1 MFRSLSLQVLWAP
14 ALVLALAGVTLALQT
29 RALRETQSAPI
40 AQERAL
46 LEGSTRLLQTRHAR
60 TVRRVRL
67 AILDPKVDNR
77 IAILNDTS
85 EHYLRA
91 MRSLTSESRRR
102 LTGLESVEDRRLAPL
117 EVRLGEL
124 FDAIDTE
131 VALVARSVEDLR
143 GAIENDDPDAFDRS
157 LIDFERAEQTVAQR
171 LARLDGITRRLLSVR
186 SERQREPSLRLPSWV
201 FIALGTLAAVALA
214 LAAFRVHRV
223 GRGEPASDV
232 EVRIHRAEHKRQARI
247 DELETELS
255 RASRARDVA
264 EQARRRDEQEL
275 ALMRIY
281 NDNLVNSLRSAV
293 VVTDLDGTINGFNR
307 AARTL
312 LAPRSGES
320 ILEHPVGRALT
331 AELPAGQ
338 EVLQR
343 AREEPLRTSALRHQ
357 DRVFD
362 LAVVPYLDES
372 AAARGYLWLVDDI
385 TETVETKNRL
395 LAAERLAA
403 VGRLSAQVAHEIRNP
418 LSAIGLN
425 AELLEEELEAPDPQ
439 EARALLR
446 AIAAEIERLT
456 EVTEGYLQ
464 LTRIPDPQAQ
474 GTNLHDSLRDLL
486 SMLTPELRAHGI
498 DVKLELH
505 AHEALAWVDPAQLR
519 QALLNVIR
527 NAREAMPEGG
537 IITLRIG
544 RENGYAF
551 IEVEDEGPGIPE
563 AVRDRVFEPFFTT
576 KPEGTGLGLSLTRQ
590 FVSEQHG
597 EIRLDASP
605 TGGARVRILLPI
617 AEQAHEAPL

>member
-1 MFRSLSLQVLWAP
+1 MFRSLSIQILWAP
-14 ALVLALAGVTLALQT
+14 ALVLALAGITLAIQT
-29 RALRETQSAPI
+29 RALSETQSAPI

-60 TVRRVRL
+60 TGRRVRL

-91 MRSLTSESRRR
+91 MRSLTGESRRR
-102 LTGLESVEDRRLAPL
+102 LSGLTPIADRRLEPL
-117 EVRLGEL
+117 ERRLGEL

-143 GAIENDDPDAFDRS
+143 DALENGDPDAFDQA

-171 LARLDGITRRLLSVR
+171 LSRLDGITRRLLAIR
-186 SERQREPSLRLPSWV
+186 LERQREPPYRIPSWI
-201 FIALGTLAAVALA
+201 FIALGILSAVALVFS
-214 LAAFRVHRV
+214 AFRAHRF
-223 GRGEPASDV
+223 V
-232 EVRIHRAEHKRQARI
+232 EQRVQRAESEQKERLTGLGA
-247 DELETELS
+247 ELT
-255 RASRARDVA
+255 RASRSRDVA
-264 EQARRRDEQEL
+264 EQARRREEQEL
-275 ALMRIY
+275 ALLRIY
-281 NDNLVNSLRSAV
+281 NENLVNSLRSAV
-293 VVTDLDGTINGFNR
+293 VVTDLDGTISGFNR
-307 AARTL
+307 AARAL
-312 LAPRSGES
+312 LTPEPGAS
-320 ILEHPVGRALT
+320 ILEHRVGRSLQE
-331 AELPAGQ
+331 ELPHGQ
-338 EVLQR
+338 DLLTR
-343 AREEPLRTSALRHQ
+343 AREEPLRTSALRLD
-357 DRVFD
+357 DRVID

-372 AAARGYLWLVDDI
+372 GAARGFLWVVDDI

-425 AELLEEELEAPDPQ
+425 AELLEEELESPDPQ

-446 AIAAEIERLT
+446 AIANEIERLT

-464 LTRIPDPQAQ
+464 LTRMPDPHAE
-474 GTNLHDSLRDLL
+474 GTDLHDSLRDLL

-498 DVKLELH
+498 EVKLELH
-505 AHEALAWVDPAQLR
+505 ARDAMAWVDPGQLR

-537 IITLRIG
+537 TITLRNG

-551 IEVEDEGPGIPE
+551 IEIEDEGPGIPE
-563 AVRDRVFEPFFTT
+563 DVRERVFEPFFTT

-590 FVSEQHG
+590 FVREQRG
-597 EIRLDASP
+597 DIRLDASAQ
-605 TGGARVRILLPI
+605 GGARVRILLPVA
-617 AEQAHEAPL
+617 AEPREATH